1 MAEAPERPRLGEL
14 LVSAGLLG
22 KADLDAVA
30 RAKEPGQKLGQA
42 LVARGLV
49 TEQQVTQALSQVL
62 SVPWVS
68 LYHVDFSP
76 QLLAR
81 VPREFAE
88 KYSLVPIFVRNVRG
102 QGETLYV
109 AMDDPTNE
117 AALAEVSRLAGLP
130 TRPMIASTSDIQA
143 TIRAH
148 YVAAA
153 PPPAP
158 PARVERSA
166 DAMKELGA
174 TRRDVPHRPPPQ
186 SAVEGP
192 PAQAPPP
199 AAPPAPQASPQAS
212 QAAAPPPAPAPAEPP
227 QAPPAP
233 AAPRPPTASAPEL
246 QVEPAP
252 DSGRGVRRRTSSS
265 LTLLDGTT
273 VLVPSAKSA
282 DEGKVTA
289 RDIVSALRARTHGAD
304 APEILGENP
313 RWEAYVAAL
322 LSLLLRKG
330 LVSERELLEE
340 LSRV

>member
-1 MAEAPERPRLGEL
+1 
-14 LVSAGLLG
+14 VSAGLLAR
-22 KADLDAVA
+22 ADLDAVV
-30 RAKEPGQKLGQA
+30 RSKEPGQKLGQA
-42 LVARGLV
+42 LAARGLV

-81 VPREFAE
+81 IPREFAE
-88 KYSLVPIFVRNVRG
+88 KYALVPIFVRNVRG

-109 AMDDPTNE
+109 ATDDPTNE

-143 TIRAH
+143 TIRTH
-148 YVAAA
+148 YGAA
-153 PPPAP
+153 PPAASAAG
-158 PARVERSA
+158 ARVERA
-166 DAMKELGA
+166 PDPLGDLKA

-186 SAVEGP
+186 SAV
-192 PAQAPPP
+192 QAPPP
-199 AAPPAPQASPQAS
+199 APPAPPPPSPAPP
-212 QAAAPPPAPAPAEPP
+212 APPPAPAAPAEP
-227 QAPPAP
+227 QAP
-233 AAPRPPTASAPEL
+233 AAPRAPASAPEAP
-246 QVEPAP
+246 ESGP
-252 DSGRGVRRRTSSS
+252 DSLRGVRRRTSSS

-273 VLVPSAKSA
+273 VLVPSAKGGE
-282 DEGKVTA
+282 EGKITA

-330 LVSERELLEE
+330 LVSERELLDE